1 MAPYLFQ
8 RLNLH
13 ENKKLHTS
21 SAQAL
26 VLANYHRKSSSLI
39 YTKPQNARYCELAH
53 ASKKIVFAL
62 QINLLTCSRVQTK
75 SSSDMNAVSQIQPE
89 STGNI
94 AERRLR
100 MPAIP
105 EDFFSLITHEQR
117 IALNQKQQFGWF
129 VKFVR
134 RPLFQPIEVVLSNPD
149 GSEFLLLDTEGL
161 TRPFF
166 NVRTDDLR

>member
-1 MAPYLFQ
+1 
-8 RLNLH
+8 
-13 ENKKLHTS
+13 
-21 SAQAL
+21 
-26 VLANYHRKSSSLI
+26 
-39 YTKPQNARYCELAH
+39 
-53 ASKKIVFAL
+53 
-62 QINLLTCSRVQTK
+62 
-75 SSSDMNAVSQIQPE
+75 MNAISQLQNVDTA
-89 STGNI
+89 SV

-100 MPAIP
+100 MPPIP
-105 EDFFSLITHEQR
+105 DEFASLITHEQR

-149 GSEFLLLDTEGL
+149 GSEFLVLDTDGV

>member
-1 MAPYLFQ
+1 
-8 RLNLH
+8 
-13 ENKKLHTS
+13 
-21 SAQAL
+21 
-26 VLANYHRKSSSLI
+26 
-39 YTKPQNARYCELAH
+39 
-53 ASKKIVFAL
+53 
-62 QINLLTCSRVQTK
+62 
-75 SSSDMNAVSQIQPE
+75 MNAFSQLQNVDTA
-89 STGNI
+89 SV

-100 MPAIP
+100 MPPIP
-105 EDFFSLITHEQR
+105 DEFVSLITHEQR

-149 GSEFLLLDTEGL
+149 GSEFLLLDTDGV

>member
-1 MAPYLFQ
+1 MA
-8 RLNLH
+8 
-13 ENKKLHTS
+13 S
-21 SAQAL
+21 L
-26 VLANYHRKSSSLI
+26 VAIIATDMDESHLK
-39 YTKPQNARYCELAH
+39 
-53 ASKKIVFAL
+53 
-62 QINLLTCSRVQTK
+62 
-75 SSSDMNAVSQIQPE
+75 MNAAEHAKEANQNQV
-89 STGNI
+89 

-100 MPAIP
+100 MPAVP
-105 EDFFSLITHEQR
+105 DDLLSLLSQEQR

-149 GSEFLLLDTEGL
+149 GSEFVSLEHDGI